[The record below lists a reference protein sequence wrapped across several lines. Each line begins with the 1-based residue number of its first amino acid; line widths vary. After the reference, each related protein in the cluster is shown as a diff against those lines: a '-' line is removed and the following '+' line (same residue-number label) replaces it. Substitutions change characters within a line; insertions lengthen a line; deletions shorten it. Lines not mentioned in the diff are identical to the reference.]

1 MALRILRPDSFRV
14 MPWKNG
20 GGTTTEL
27 LILPEGATVAGG
39 FDLRLSRA
47 QVASSGPFSP
57 FPGCDRTLL
66 LLQGEGLRVAL
77 EDRDGLALERP
88 FEPVVFS
95 GDVPASGHLAAGPC
109 EDFNVITR
117 RRALTHHLEVLRGP
131 GPFRS
136 GTGRSL
142 NAWFVA
148 QGILQGAEAGS
159 LLLAGPGSTE
169 ALQGSPEGL
178 YLRIEVDPA

>member
-1 MALRILRPDSFRV
+1 MALRILRSDSFRV

-27 LILPEGATVAGG
+27 LILPEGATVASA

-66 LLQGEGLRVAL
+66 LLEGQGLRVTLA
-77 EDRDGLALERP
+77 GGPVLALDRP
-88 FEPVVFS
+88 FEPIAFS
-95 GDVPASGHLAAGPC
+95 GDAPAEGLLGAGPC

-117 RRALTHHLEVLRGP
+117 RAVLTHRLALEQGP
-131 GPFRS
+131 GPFTPGIGRCLTAWYVVR
-136 GTGRSL
+136 GT
-142 NAWFVA
+142 
-148 QGILQGAEAGS
+148 LQGAEDGD
-159 LLLAGPGSTE
+159 LLLADPGCGE
-169 ALQGSPEGL
+169 ALQGTPEGL
-178 YLRIEVDPA
+178 YIRIEVDPV

>member
-1 MALRILRPDSFRV
+1 MALRILRSDSFRV

-47 QVASSGPFSP
+47 RVAASGPFSP

-66 LLQGEGLRVAL
+66 LLEGAGLRVDLENHPAL
-77 EDRDGLALERP
+77 TLDRP
-88 FEPVVFS
+88 FAPVAFS
-95 GDVPASGHLAAGPC
+95 GDVPAEGHLGAGPC

-117 RRALTHHLEVLRGP
+117 RDALAHRLTLVTGP
-131 GPFRS
+131 GPFDS
-136 GTGRSL
+136 GTGHRL
-142 NAWFVA
+142 TAWFVA
-148 QGILQGAEAGS
+148 RGSLQGACAGD
-159 LLLAGPGSTE
+159 LLLADPGCSE
-169 ALQGSPEGL
+169 ALQGTPEGL
-178 YLRIEVDPA
+178 YIRIDVDPV

>member
-1 MALRILRPDSFRV
+1 MDLRILRSDSFRS

-20 GGTTTEL
+20 LGTTTEL
-27 LILPEGATVAGG
+27 LILPENATASGG

-47 QVASSGPFSP
+47 RVASSGPFSP

-66 LLQGEGLRVAL
+66 LLGGGGLRVAL
-77 EDRDGLALERP
+77 GDGAQLTLDHP

-95 GDVPASGHLAAGPC
+95 GDAPAEGRLSAGPC

-117 RRALTHHLEVLRGP
+117 REALTHRLEVLRGP
-131 GPFRS
+131 GPFAPGS
-136 GTGRSL
+136 GRTL
-142 NAWFVA
+142 TAWFVI
-148 QGILQGAEAGS
+148 QGSLQGAEAGA
-159 LLLAGPGSTE
+159 LLLAAAGSSE
-169 ALQGSPEGL
+169 ALRGSPEGL